1 MSSGYHEPFDN
12 LSEDARNIHRAL
24 ASVIEELEAVDWY
37 HQRADCTTDPELK
50 EIVLHNRDEELE
62 HAAMTLEWLRRRMPA
77 LDENLRMYLFTE
89 QNILEVEESADG
101 DGAETGKGASSSGGS
116 LGIGSGK
123 EGE

>member
-89 QNILEVEESADG
+89 QNILKVEESAEG
-101 DGAETGKGASSSGGS
+101 SGAETGKGASASGGD